1 MWDVGPS
8 SRRLALPRGQRAWV
22 GRAAATN
29 TCQKVFLWQ
38 EHLLRWAAE
47 PVLHTEGLH
56 SFFGVFSASAL
67 LTRPSPLPLLWGAV
81 FLLPYFHSPPG
92 TFKPQSH
99 WLLVLEHALHFSS
112 THLLPMIHP
121 PLLAQIIYAKPQTTS
136 RKSPDIAHP
145 ILTPVYFSP
154 LLLV

>member
-1 MWDVGPS
+1 MGPS
-8 SRRLALPRGQRAWV
+8 SRRLAVPRGQRAWV

-29 TCQKVFLWQ
+29 TCQNVFLWQ
-38 EHLLRWAAE
+38 GHLLRWAAE

-112 THLLPMIHP
+112 THPAPNDPSTSSCPNHLCQAPSHFQEVSRHCTSHPYPCLFLP
-121 PLLAQIIYAKPQTTS
+121 TS
-136 RKSPDIAHP
+136 SCVM
-145 ILTPVYFSP
+145 L
-154 LLLV
+154 